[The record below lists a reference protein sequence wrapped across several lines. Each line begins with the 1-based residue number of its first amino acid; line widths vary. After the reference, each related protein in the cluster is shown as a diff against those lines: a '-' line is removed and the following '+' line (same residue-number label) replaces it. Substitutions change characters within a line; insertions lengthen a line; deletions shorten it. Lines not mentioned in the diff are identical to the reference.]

1 MVNSIKYFNTKGI
14 KKIEEL
20 EDTFFENPKD
30 FDKYVINLHQE
41 MIKIALMMVEE
52 SVQEM
57 SRIIKTSSLRKEFW
71 TVDKCSKKTLT
82 TSIGD
87 IHYDK
92 DLYKNKETGERMY
105 LLDAIMGFEA
115 HERISTDAVAR
126 MLNEAVQTSYR
137 RGGEVNQYSIRGQQT
152 DSYEQAAQFVN
163 FLIGWLPQ

>member
-57 SRIIKTSSLRKEFW
+57 STY
-71 TVDKCSKKTLT
+71 
-82 TSIGD
+82 
-87 IHYDK
+87 HK
-92 DLYKNKETGERMY
+92 D
-105 LLDAIMGFEA
+105 
-115 HERISTDAVAR
+115 
-126 MLNEAVQTSYR
+126 Q
-137 RGGEVNQYSIRGQQT
+137 
-152 DSYEQAAQFVN
+152 
-163 FLIGWLPQ
+163 